1 MAWRLKKKCSAQLA
15 LHLVIGICLVL
26 VHIFQSCVLNYYIIS
41 RAKDSLKAYFWFAAD
56 FVILFLFIGSLAIAH
71 RYLHYKRRDRTGQ
84 FPYSPKRLIPHY
96 PRSKLGILPLSYCS
110 WIVYATVVVAKIV
123 VIFTS
128 EIPNTLQ
135 PTDRWGPQLLKIA
148 IASSGAI
155 FMLLVEGHHDAEPTS
170 ARNTYIRLLC
180 GSTAYEIMDSVQFLS
195 LLILSDSHIVMTFT
209 LENTV
214 LILSAVNF
222 LLPTLTLYKLSLTD
236 FGLETGSPFVM
247 LVYKLLHLFLINI
260 AYMVIRVKLW
270 ISLGGDISLFLM
282 KNILG
287 ICTTLYSLYPTLMQ
301 LCESCRRKQPQ
312 KPDDLELDDVQSEA
326 LSRPVAVPVGDN
338 GPAPL

>member
-1 MAWRLKKKCSAQLA
+1 MAVNFKKCSVQLV
-15 LHLVIGICLVL
+15 LHLIIGIALVL

-41 RAKDSLKAYFWFAAD
+41 PKKDSLIAYFWFAAD

-71 RYLHYKRRDRTGQ
+71 RYLRFKHRDRQGE
-84 FPYSPKRLIPHY
+84 FPYSPKRLIRRY
-96 PRSKLGILPLSYCS
+96 PRSKLGILPLSYAS
-110 WIVYATVVVAKIV
+110 WVVYSTVVVAKVV

-148 IASSGAI
+148 IASSGAV
-155 FMLLVEGHHDAEPTS
+155 FMLLVEGHHDAEPNS

-195 LLILSDSHIVMTFT
+195 LLILSDSGMILPFT

-214 LILSAVNF
+214 LVLAAVNF
-222 LLPTLTLYKLSLTD
+222 LLPTLTLYKLSLSD
-236 FGLETGSPFVM
+236 FGLETGSPYIV
-247 LVYKLLHLFLINI
+247 LTYKLLHLALVNV
-260 AYMVIRVKLW
+260 AYMVIRIKLW
-270 ISLGGDISLFLM
+270 VSLGGDISLFLM

-287 ICTTLYSLYPTLMQ
+287 VFTALYSLYPDLLR
-301 LCESCRRKQPQ
+301 LCAACRRAPPQ
-312 KPDDLELDDVQSEA
+312 KAEPDELELDDVHSAPLNRGEHA
-326 LSRPVAVPVGDN
+326 T
-338 GPAPL
+338 PAPL